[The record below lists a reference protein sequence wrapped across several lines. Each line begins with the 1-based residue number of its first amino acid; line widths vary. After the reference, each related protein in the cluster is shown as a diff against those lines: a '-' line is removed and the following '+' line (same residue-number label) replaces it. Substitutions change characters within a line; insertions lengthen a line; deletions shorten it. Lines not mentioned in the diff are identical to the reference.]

1 MHDLNFQQ
9 LLFLNTY
16 YVKDGDHEEEENED
30 GNNNNINN
38 RGKYVRK
45 KRNYGE
51 GFGNATQL
59 WHYNKGNN
67 NDG

>member
-1 MHDLNFQQ
+1 M
-9 LLFLNTY
+9 
-16 YVKDGDHEEEENED
+16 KDGDHEEEEDED

-38 RGKYVRK
+38 RGKCVRK

-51 GFGNATQL
+51 GFGNAMQL
-59 WHYNKGNN
+59 WHYNKCNN